1 MKNTNLL
8 HNPTAGD
15 NDFSE
20 TELVKLIEAEGFKC
34 DYSSVKEEGWDDF
47 KTETDFLII
56 AGGDGT
62 VRRVAK
68 ALMERKRLDKQ
79 YPIALLPHGTANN
92 IATALQIT
100 GEAKEIAKT
109 WHNEHLQPFDIGKI
123 YGLGEDRFFLE
134 GFGYGVFPR
143 LMKVM
148 SKMEDEIGDTVEQ
161 KLKTALA
168 VLYDIVLNYEAK
180 ECRIVADGVEHS
192 GRYLMVEVMNI
203 RSIGPNLFLAPD
215 ADPGDGELEIVMIP
229 ETQREKFEAF
239 VLSQINGEDEKYSF
253 NTIKAKSVELSW
265 EGKDLHIDD
274 ERIKL
279 EEPVGVT
286 IELQPKMLNFI
297 ITNASLR

>member
-20 TELVKLIEAEGFKC
+20 KELVKLIEAEGFKC
-34 DYSSVKEEGWDDF
+34 EYSSVKEEGWDEF

-68 ALMERKRLDKQ
+68 ALMKRKRLDKQ
-79 YPIALLPHGTANN
+79 YPVALLPHGTANN

-123 YGLGEDRFFLE
+123 YGLGDDRFFLE
-134 GFGYGVFPR
+134 GFGYGIFPR

-148 SKMEDEIGDTVEQ
+148 GKMEEEIGDSVEE
-161 KLKTALA
+161 KLKAALA

-180 ECRIVADGVEHS
+180 ECKIKADGVEHS
-192 GRYLMVEVMNI
+192 GKYLMVEVMNI
-203 RSIGPNLFLAPD
+203 RSIGPNLVLAPS
-215 ADPGDGELEIVMIP
+215 ADPGDGELEVVLIP
-229 ETQREKFEAF
+229 ETQRAKFEAF
-239 VLSQINGEDEKYSF
+239 ILSQINGGDEKF
-253 NTIKAKSVELSW
+253 KFTTIRAKNIELLW

-279 EEPVGVT
+279 EGPTEIS
-286 IELQPKMLNFI
+286 IEIQPKMMHFL
-297 ITNASLR
+297 ITEPELQ